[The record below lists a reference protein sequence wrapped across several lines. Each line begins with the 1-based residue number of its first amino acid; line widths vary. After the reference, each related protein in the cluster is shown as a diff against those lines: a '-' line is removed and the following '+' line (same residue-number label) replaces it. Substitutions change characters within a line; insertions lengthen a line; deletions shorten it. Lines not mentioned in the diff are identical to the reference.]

1 MFLDLCGT
9 SVENNPCEEEG
20 GCKTM
25 CLLAPGGGRT
35 CTCPENFELASDG
48 VSCQSNCLSSMFV
61 CNSTYKCIPFW
72 WKCDTQVRIIMYYF
86 YCGIGKW
93 QLHCHPFFD
102 NYIFFCVNSRQSC
115 FVNQPNVSKVSLGV
129 RIKMNP
135 MHSSPWLNDRTC
147 TEHST
152 GSLLLFYPSCP
163 TFPIMQWSTND

>member
-35 CTCPENFELASDG
+35 CTCPENFELGSDG

-72 WKCDTQVRIIMYYF
+72 WKCDTQVRIVCIIYTVVSENDN
-86 YCGIGKW
+86 
-93 QLHCHPFFD
+93 PFAIQFL
-102 NYIFFCVNSRQSC
+102 C
-115 FVNQPNVSKVSLGV
+115 
-129 RIKMNP
+129 M
-135 MHSSPWLNDRTC
+135 SSPQSYFS
-147 TEHST
+147 ESV
-152 GSLLLFYPSCP
+152 
-163 TFPIMQWSTND
+163 